1 MMGSFAG
8 RELDGRVV
16 VVTGGSRGIGATAAT
31 RFAEHGARVAV
42 CGRDRAAIDDV
53 LAAIRWEGGTAIGV
67 VADVTQEDELRCLRE
82 TAERELGPAD
92 VLLAFAGGGGEPSA
106 SECLEPSRWRA
117 AVEGN
122 LTSTFL
128 TVHEFLP
135 GMLARGRGAIV
146 TMASS
151 AARQPTGKGSNAAYT
166 AAKAGVVALTRH
178 LAREVGGR
186 GVRVNCVAPSAVVND
201 RMRERLSDEQIAE
214 LGASFPLGR
223 VGEPDDV
230 ASAALYLASD
240 AAAWVTGVVLDV
252 AGGKVMV

>member
-1 MMGSFAG
+1 MDLGIEGQVA
-8 RELDGRVV
+8 L
-16 VVTGGSRGIGATAAT
+16 VTGGSRGIGAATAA

-42 CGRDRAAIDDV
+42 SGRDRAAIDDV
-53 LAAIRWEGGTAIGV
+53 VGAIRWDGGTAIGV
-67 VADVTQEDELRCLRE
+67 VADVTRVEALECLRD
-82 TAERELGPAD
+82 TVILRIPGIPM
-92 VLLAFAGGGGEPSA
+92 LLAFAGGGGEPSP

-128 TVHEFLP
+128 TVHAFLP

-146 TMASS
+146 TMASA
-151 AARQPTGKGSNAAYT
+151 AARQPSGSNAAYA

-178 LAREVGGR
+178 LAAEVGSR
-186 GVRVNCVAPSAVVND
+186 GVRVNCIAPSAVMND
-201 RMRERLSDEQIAE
+201 RMRTRMTEEQVTA

-240 AAAWVTGVVLDV
+240 AASWVTGVVLDV

>member
-1 MMGSFAG
+1 MRGAYGG
-8 RELDGRVV
+8 RVMEGRVV

-67 VADVTQEDELRCLRE
+67 VADVTREEEVACLRE
-82 TAERELGPAD
+82 TTERELGPAD
-92 VLLAFAGGGGEPSA
+92 VLLAFAGGGGDPSP

-128 TVHEFLP
+128 TVHAFLP
-135 GMLARGRGAIV
+135 GMLARGHGSIV

-151 AARQPTGKGSNAAYT
+151 AARQPAGSNAAYA

-186 GVRVNCVAPSAVVND
+186 GVRVNCIAPSAVIND
-201 RMRERLSDEQIAE
+201 RMRERMTDDQIAA

-240 AAAWVTGVVLDV
+240 SAAWVTGVVLDV